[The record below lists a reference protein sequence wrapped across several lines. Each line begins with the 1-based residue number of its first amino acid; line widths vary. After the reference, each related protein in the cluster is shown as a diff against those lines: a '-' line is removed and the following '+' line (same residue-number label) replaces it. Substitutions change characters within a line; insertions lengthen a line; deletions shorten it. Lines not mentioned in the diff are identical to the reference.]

1 MAFDLHSGDRTLFEA
16 DAVVLC
22 GGGHTRVWRRS
33 SSRRDENYGE
43 GMWLAFQAGAR
54 LMDMELVQ
62 FHPTGMV
69 LPEEAAGTLVTE
81 AVRGEGG
88 RLFNAAGERFMQR
101 YDPQRM
107 ELASRDRIALANYTE
122 IAEGRGGPN
131 GGVFLDVTHLGKDAI
146 LEKLPRMYR
155 QFVEYQMLDIATQ
168 PMEVAPT
175 AHYSMGG
182 IVVDPPTHATEVRGL
197 YAAGECTAGLHGA
210 NRLGG
215 NSLVETLV
223 FGRRAGEAAA
233 HLSHER
239 ESQLRSR
246 RAIDEANA
254 ELDLLIHTGTELS
267 RALQREVRNVMWEHC
282 GVVRDAGGMERAL
295 EKLDDVHSVL
305 PSVDV
310 RPSEEGWGDLA
321 QVLDLQAML
330 GTAEATLRGAIAREE
345 TRGAHNRS
353 DFPELD
359 PEMEVNFIVGRGSH
373 ARMTVEPAPVPA
385 VSVELTSWLAR
396 AGDMDPAGKLLE

>member
-1 MAFDLHSGDRTLFEA
+1 M
-16 DAVVLC
+16 
-22 GGGHTRVWRRS
+22 
-33 SSRRDENYGE
+33 
-43 GMWLAFQAGAR
+43 
-54 LMDMELVQ
+54 
-62 FHPTGMV
+62 P
-69 LPEEAAGTLVTE
+69 AA
-81 AVRGEGG
+81 A
-88 RLFNAAGERFMQR
+88 QH
-101 YDPQRM
+101 
-107 ELASRDRIALANYTE
+107 DRIALANYTE
-122 IAEGRGGPN
+122 IKDGRGGPN
-131 GGVFLDVTHLGKDAI
+131 GGVFLDVTHLGKDVI

-155 QFVEYQMLDIATQ
+155 QFVEYQMLDIAKE

-182 IVVDPPTHATEVRGL
+182 IVVDPPSHATDVTGL

-233 HLSHER
+233 RFSRER
-239 ESQLRSR
+239 ESQLRSKPVV
-246 RAIDEANA
+246 DEAQA
-254 ELDLLIHTGTELS
+254 DLDSLIHNGTALS
-267 RALQREVRNVMWEHC
+267 RALQREIRNVMWEHC
-282 GVVRDAGGMERAL
+282 GVVREASDLEQALGM
-295 EKLDDVHSVL
+295 LDEVRSVL

-321 QVLDLQAML
+321 HVLDVQAML

-359 PEMEVNFIVGRGSH
+359 PAMEVNFIVGRSSD
-373 ARMTVEPAPVPA
+373 ARMTLEPVPIRA
-385 VSVELTSWLAR
+385 VPVELAPWLAR
-396 AGDMDPAGKLLE
+396 SGNIDAAEKLLE